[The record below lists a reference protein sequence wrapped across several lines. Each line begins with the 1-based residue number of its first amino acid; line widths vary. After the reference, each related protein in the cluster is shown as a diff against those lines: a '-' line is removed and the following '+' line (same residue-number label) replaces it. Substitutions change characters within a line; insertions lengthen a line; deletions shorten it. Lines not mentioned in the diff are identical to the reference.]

1 MYRNHYKDKDRIIR
15 TAIVRTRDAK
25 YYLTTAERYHNDMAN
40 VRPNGD
46 AYLEFARLQ
55 MRYETYLNNCIQE
68 AISLLKD
75 Y

>member
-1 MYRNHYKDKDRIIR
+1 MYRNHYKDKARVIHF
-15 TAIVRTRDAK
+15 AISRTRDAK
-25 YYLTTAERYHNDMAN
+25 YYLTTAKRYNNDMAN
-40 VRPNGD
+40 VNPGGD

-55 MRYETYLNNCIQE
+55 MKYETYLKNSIQE